1 MNKVAV
7 VTGGASGIGKAICD
21 EFKAQN
27 ITVCTIDVLPNDY
40 FVGDIADEKILTQ
53 FAQKVIDEHKKID
66 YLINNACLMKG
77 GLATASYEDFL
88 YVLKVGAVAPF
99 MLTKLFMNHLQDNAS
114 IVNISSSRHLM
125 SQADT
130 ESYTAAKGAISSL
143 THAMAVTLRGKARVN
158 SISPGWIDTTNSE
171 FSSAD
176 KLQHLVN
183 RVGVPKDIVN
193 AVMFLCSEKSSFI
206 TGQDIVVDGGMTKQ
220 MIYHDDYDWYY
231 NK

>member
-1 MNKVAV
+1 
-7 VTGGASGIGKAICD
+7 
-21 EFKAQN
+21 
-27 ITVCTIDVLPNDY
+27 
-40 FVGDIADEKILTQ
+40 
-53 FAQKVIDEHKKID
+53 
-66 YLINNACLMKG
+66 
-77 GLATASYEDFL
+77 
-88 YVLKVGAVAPF
+88 
-99 MLTKLFMNHLQDNAS
+99 
-114 IVNISSSRHLM
+114 M

-206 TGQDIVVDGGMTKQ
+206 TGQDIVMVNHLFRHAT
-220 MIYHDDYDWYY
+220 INDDILTGD
-231 NK
+231 K

>member
-1 MNKVAV
+1 
-7 VTGGASGIGKAICD
+7 
-21 EFKAQN
+21 
-27 ITVCTIDVLPNDY
+27 
-40 FVGDIADEKILTQ
+40 
-53 FAQKVIDEHKKID
+53 
-66 YLINNACLMKG
+66 
-77 GLATASYEDFL
+77 
-88 YVLKVGAVAPF
+88 
-99 MLTKLFMNHLQDNAS
+99 MLAS

-176 KLQHLVN
+176 KLQ
-183 RVGVPKDIVN
+183 VGVPKDIVN